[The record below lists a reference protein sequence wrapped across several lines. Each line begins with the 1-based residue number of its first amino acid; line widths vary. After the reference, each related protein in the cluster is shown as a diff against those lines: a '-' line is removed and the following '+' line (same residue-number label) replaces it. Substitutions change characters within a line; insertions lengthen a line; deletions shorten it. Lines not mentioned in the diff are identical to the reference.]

1 MPSRSIPTALAVVA
15 LALAACSPAASTP
28 PVTSVSS
35 SALPAD
41 TAAITVMDFRLSTP
55 VLTATGPT
63 VSFTVTNDG
72 PTPHNVAVRDANGN
86 VLMTTRDLSRGESQ
100 TISAEIPPG
109 TYVTFCSLPGHES
122 LGVKGTLTVT
132 SP

>member
-1 MPSRSIPTALAVVA
+1 
-15 LALAACSPAASTP
+15 
-28 PVTSVSS
+28 
-35 SALPAD
+35 
-41 TAAITVMDFRLSTP
+41 MDFRLSTP